1 MKLTGKKYPS
11 IIIMYIVELETYV
24 SGYIPYLSWYSSL
37 MWMVDWVRCAV
48 VVVLGAVL
56 CLMLYK
62 SVIVYFSIMEPV
74 VMKILSIFFFC
85 VRSAKHLDNWKARF
99 RIVLHFLPPPHPN
112 LFLMFLIFIN
122 SVLDG
127 GGQRSS
133 MPLYYSVV
141 EIG

>member
-1 MKLTGKKYPS
+1 M
-11 IIIMYIVELETYV
+11 
-24 SGYIPYLSWYSSL
+24 
-37 MWMVDWVRCAV
+37 

-74 VMKILSIFFFC
+74 VMKILSIFFFFC